1 MANITISG
9 ASTGSFNMTD
19 EIRDIGNSK
28 YLKVAMSDKPYYAR
42 LSTEKPSNNNIYVI
56 IDNTKYYVQQNPILF
71 EPIYYEPD
79 YSNFEQR
86 FTVWLPKG
94 RYLVEFNTTNTTTG
108 TFTIPSGLNTTI
120 VYSYKKGVGATL
132 SITSE
137 GWRIFDKSRETGR
150 NRTWFKISRQGD

>member
-71 EPIYYEPD
+71 EPIYYEHD

-94 RYLVEFNTTNTTTG
+94 RYLVEFNTINTTTG

-137 GWRIFDKSRETGR
+137 GWIIFDKSRETGR

>member
-28 YLKVAMSDKPYYAR
+28 YLKVAMSDKSYYAR
-42 LSTEKPSNNNIYVI
+42 LSTEKPSDNNMFII

-71 EPIYYEPD
+71 EPIYYEHD
-79 YSNFEQR
+79 NSNFEQR

-94 RYLVEFNTTNTTTG
+94 EYLVEFYTKSTSTS
-108 TFTIPSGLNTTI
+108 TFVTPSGLNATI
-120 VYSYKKGVGATL
+120 VCRSVIGNQISL
-132 SITSE
+132 SVTSDRQVLFNQNKMQ
-137 GWRIFDKSRETGR
+137 GNNQS
-150 NRTWFKISRQGD
+150 WFRLSRQGD

>member
-28 YLKVAMSDKPYYAR
+28 YLKVAMSDKSYYAR
-42 LSTEKPSNNNIYVI
+42 LSTEKPFDNNMFVI
-56 IDNTKYYVQQNPILF
+56 IDNTKYFVQANPILF
-71 EPIYYEPD
+71 EQIHYEHGYD
-79 YSNFEQR
+79 NFEQR

-94 RYLVEFNTTNTTTG
+94 RYLVEFNTTNTTTD
-108 TFTIPSGLNTTI
+108 TFTIPSGIDATI

-137 GWRIFDKSRETGR
+137 GWRIFDKSREKGR
-150 NRTWFKISRQGD
+150 NQTWFKISRQGD

>member
-42 LSTEKPSNNNIYVI
+42 LSIEKPSDNNMYVI
-56 IDNTKYYVQQNPILF
+56 IDNTKYYVQANPILF
-71 EPIYYEPD
+71 EPIYYEQ
-79 YSNFEQR
+79 NHNEFEQR

-94 RYLVEFNTTNTTTG
+94 KYLVEFNATTN
-108 TFTIPSGLNTTI
+108 TFTIPSGLNATI
-120 VYSYKKGVGATL
+120 IHKSSARYGTAL
-132 SITSE
+132 SITSDE
-137 GWRIFDKSRETGR
+137 KVLFNQNRKQVRI
-150 NRTWFKISRQGD
+150 RTWFRILRQGD

>member
-28 YLKVAMSDKPYYAR
+28 YLKVAMSDKSYYAR
-42 LSTEKPSNNNIYVI
+42 LSTEKPADNNMFVV

-71 EPIYYEPD
+71 EPIYYEHD

-94 RYLVEFNTTNTTTG
+94 RYLVEFNTTSTSTK
-108 TFTIPSGLNTTI
+108 TFDIPSGLNAII
-120 VYSYKKGVGATL
+120 VHRTAIGKQVFLTV
-132 SITSE
+132 TSD
-137 GWRIFDKSRETGR
+137 RQVLFNQNNTQGR
-150 NRTWFKISRQGD
+150 HRTWFKLSRQGD

>member
-28 YLKVAMSDKPYYAR
+28 YLKVAMSDKSYYAR
-42 LSTEKPSNNNIYVI
+42 LSTEKPSDNNMFII

-71 EPIYYEPD
+71 EPIYYEHD
-79 YSNFEQR
+79 NSNLEQR

-94 RYLVEFNTTNTTTG
+94 KYLVEFYTKS
-108 TFTIPSGLNTTI
+108 TFVTHSGLNATI
-120 VYSYKKGVGATL
+120 VYRNVIGNQTFL
-132 SITSE
+132 SVTSDRQVLFNQNKPQ
-137 GWRIFDKSRETGR
+137 WSNK
-150 NRTWFKISRQGD
+150 TWFRLSRQGD

>member
-28 YLKVAMSDKPYYAR
+28 YLKVAMSDKSYYAR
-42 LSTEKPSNNNIYVI
+42 LSTEKPSDNNMFVI
-56 IDNTKYYVQQNPILF
+56 IDNTKYFVQANPILF
-71 EPIYYEPD
+71 EPVHYEHN

-94 RYLVEFNTTNTTTG
+94 RYLVEFNTTNTTTD

-120 VYSYKKGVGATL
+120 VYSYEKGVGATL

-137 GWRIFDKSRETGR
+137 GRRIFDKSREIGK
-150 NRTWFKISRQGD
+150 NRTWFTLSRQGD

>member
-28 YLKVAMSDKPYYAR
+28 YLKVAMSDKSYYAR
-42 LSTEKPSNNNIYVI
+42 LSTEKPSDNNMFII

-71 EPIYYEPD
+71 EPIYYERD
-79 YSNFEQR
+79 NSNFEQR

-94 RYLVEFNTTNTTTG
+94 EYLVEFYTKSTSTS
-108 TFTIPSGLNTTI
+108 TFVTPSGLNATI
-120 VYSYKKGVGATL
+120 VCGRVIGKQIAL
-132 SITSE
+132 SVTSDRQVLFNQNKPR
-137 GWRIFDKSRETGR
+137 GSNKA
-150 NRTWFKISRQGD
+150 WFRLSRQGD

>member
-71 EPIYYEPD
+71 KPIYYEHD

-94 RYLVEFNTTNTTTG
+94 RYLVEFNATNTTTD

-120 VYSYKKGVGATL
+120 VYSHKKGVDATL

-137 GWRIFDKSRETGR
+137 SRRIFDKSREAGR

>member
-71 EPIYYEPD
+71 EPIYYEHD

-137 GWRIFDKSRETGR
+137 GWRIFDKSREPGR

>member
-71 EPIYYEPD
+71 EPIYYKHD

-94 RYLVEFNTTNTTTG
+94 RYLVEFNTTNTTTN

-120 VYSYKKGVGATL
+120 VYSYKKGVGVTL

-137 GWRIFDKSRETGR
+137 GWIIFNKSRETGK
-150 NRTWFKISRQGD
+150 NLTWFKLSRQGD

>member
-42 LSTEKPSNNNIYVI
+42 LSTEKPSDNNMYVI
-56 IDNTKYYVQQNPILF
+56 IDNTKYFVQDNPILF
-71 EPIYYEPD
+71 EPVHYEHGYD
-79 YSNFEQR
+79 TFEQR

-94 RYLVEFNTTNTTTG
+94 RYIVEYNTTSTTTD
-108 TFTIPSGLNTTI
+108 TFTIPSGLNAMI
-120 VYSYKKGVGATL
+120 LYSYRRGIGVQLAIG
-132 SITSE
+132 SDGS
-137 GWRIFDKSRETGR
+137 RIFYKAREAGR
-150 NRTWFKISRQGD
+150 HQTWFILSRQGD

>member
-28 YLKVAMSDKPYYAR
+28 YLKVAMSDKSYYAR
-42 LSTEKPSNNNIYVI
+42 LSTEKPTNNNMFVI

-71 EPIYYEPD
+71 EPIYYEHD
-79 YSNFEQR
+79 YRGFEQR

-94 RYLVEFNTTNTTTG
+94 RYLVEFNTTSTSTS
-108 TFTIPSGLNTTI
+108 TFVIPRGLNAII
-120 VYSYKKGVGATL
+120 VHRTAIGKKEFLTV
-132 SITSE
+132 TSDNQVLFNQNNTQE
-137 GWRIFDKSRETGR
+137 RD
-150 NRTWFKISRQGD
+150 RTWFRLSRQGD

>member
-71 EPIYYEPD
+71 EPIYYEHD

-120 VYSYKKGVGATL
+120 VYRYKKGFDVSL

-137 GWRIFDKSRETGR
+137 GWRIFNKDREAGWK
-150 NRTWFKISRQGD
+150 RTWFTLSRQGD

>member
-28 YLKVAMSDKPYYAR
+28 YLKVAMSDKSYYAR
-42 LSTEKPSNNNIYVI
+42 LSTEKPSDNNMFII

-71 EPIYYEPD
+71 EPIYYERD
-79 YSNFEQR
+79 NSNFEQR

-94 RYLVEFNTTNTTTG
+94 KYLVEFNTKSTSTS
-108 TFTIPSGLNTTI
+108 TFVTPSGLNATI
-120 VYSYKKGVGATL
+120 VCGNVIGNQIAL
-132 SITSE
+132 SVTSDRQVLFNQNKPR
-137 GWRIFDKSRETGR
+137 GSNKA
-150 NRTWFKISRQGD
+150 WFRLSRQGD

>member
-9 ASTGSFNMTD
+9 ASTDSFNMTD
-19 EIRDIGNSK
+19 EIQDIGNSK
-28 YLKVAMSDKPYYAR
+28 YLKVAMSDKSYYAR
-42 LSTEKPSNNNIYVI
+42 LSTEKPANNNMFVI

-71 EPIYYEPD
+71 EPIYYEHD
-79 YSNFEQR
+79 YSGFEQR

-94 RYLVEFNTTNTTTG
+94 RYLVEFNTINTTTD
-108 TFTIPSGLNTTI
+108 TFTIPRGLNATI

-137 GWRIFDKSRETGR
+137 GWRIFDKGRETGR
-150 NRTWFKISRQGD
+150 NKTWFKLSRQGD

>member
-28 YLKVAMSDKPYYAR
+28 YLKVAMSDKSYYAR
-42 LSTEKPSNNNIYVI
+42 LSTEKPSDNNMFVI
-56 IDNTKYYVQQNPILF
+56 IDNTKYFVQANPILF
-71 EPIYYEPD
+71 EPVHYEHN

-94 RYLVEFNTTNTTTG
+94 RYLVEFNTTNTTTD

-120 VYSYKKGVGATL
+120 VYSYEKGVGATL

-137 GWRIFDKSRETGR
+137 GRRIFDKSREAGR
-150 NRTWFKISRQGD
+150 NRTWFTLSRQGD

>member
-71 EPIYYEPD
+71 EPIYYEHD

-94 RYLVEFNTTNTTTG
+94 RYLVEFNTANTTTG

-120 VYSYKKGVGATL
+120 VYSYKKGFDVSL

-137 GWRIFDKSRETGR
+137 GWRIFDKSREIGR

>member
-1 MANITISG
+1 MTNITISG

-71 EPIYYEPD
+71 EPIYYEHD

-94 RYLVEFNTTNTTTG
+94 EYLVEFYTKSTSTS
-108 TFTIPSGLNTTI
+108 TFVTPSGLNATI
-120 VYSYKKGVGATL
+120 VHIPVIGKQVSL
-132 SITSE
+132 SVTSD
-137 GWRIFDKSRETGR
+137 GQVLFNQNKPQGS
-150 NRTWFKISRQGD
+150 NKTWFRLSRRGD

>member
-19 EIRDIGNSK
+19 EVRDIGNSK

-56 IDNTKYYVQQNPILF
+56 IDNTKYYVQQNLILF
-71 EPIYYEPD
+71 EPIYYEHD

-94 RYLVEFNTTNTTTG
+94 RYLVEFNTTNTTTD

-120 VYSYKKGVGATL
+120 VYSYKKGIGVTL

-137 GWRIFDKSRETGR
+137 GWIIFNKSREIGR

>member
-28 YLKVAMSDKPYYAR
+28 YLKVAMSDKSYYAR
-42 LSTEKPSNNNIYVI
+42 LSTEKPFDNNMFVI
-56 IDNTKYYVQQNPILF
+56 IDNTKYFVQANPILF
-71 EPIYYEPD
+71 EQIHYEHGYD
-79 YSNFEQR
+79 NFEQR

-94 RYLVEFNTTNTTTG
+94 RYLVEFNTTNTTTD
-108 TFTIPSGLNTTI
+108 TFTIPSGINATI
-120 VYSYKKGVGATL
+120 VYSYKKEVGATL

-137 GWRIFDKSRETGR
+137 GWRIFDKGREKGK
-150 NRTWFKISRQGD
+150 NLTWFTLSRQGD

>member
-28 YLKVAMSDKPYYAR
+28 YLKVAMSDKSYYAR
-42 LSTEKPSNNNIYVI
+42 LSTEKPSDNNMFVI
-56 IDNTKYYVQQNPILF
+56 IDNTKYFVQANPILF
-71 EPIYYEPD
+71 EPVHYEHN

-94 RYLVEFNTTNTTTG
+94 RYLVEFNTTNTTTD

-120 VYSYKKGVGATL
+120 VYSYEKGAGATL

-137 GWRIFDKSRETGR
+137 GRRIFDKSRETGK
-150 NRTWFKISRQGD
+150 NRTWFTLSRQGD

>member
-28 YLKVAMSDKPYYAR
+28 YLKVAMSDKSYYAR
-42 LSTEKPSNNNIYVI
+42 LSTEKPADNNMFVI
-56 IDNTKYYVQQNPILF
+56 VENNKYYVQQNPILF
-71 EPIYYEPD
+71 EPIYYEHN

-94 RYLVEFNTTNTTTG
+94 RYLVEFNTTNTTTD

-120 VYSYKKGVGATL
+120 VYSYKKGVDATL
-132 SITSE
+132 SITSD

>member
-19 EIRDIGNSK
+19 EIQDIGNSK
-28 YLKVAMSDKPYYAR
+28 YLKVAMSDKSYYAR
-42 LSTEKPSNNNIYVI
+42 LSTEKPANNNMFVI

-71 EPIYYEPD
+71 EPIYYEHN
-79 YSNFEQR
+79 YSGFEQR

-94 RYLVEFNTTNTTTG
+94 RYLVEFNTTNTTTD
-108 TFTIPSGLNTTI
+108 TFTIPSGLNATI

-137 GWRIFDKSRETGR
+137 GLRIFDKGRETGR
-150 NRTWFKISRQGD
+150 NLTWFKLSRQGD

>member
-71 EPIYYEPD
+71 EPIYYEHD

-94 RYLVEFNTTNTTTG
+94 RYLVEFNTTNTTTD
-108 TFTIPSGLNTTI
+108 TFTIPSGIDATI
-120 VYSYKKGVGATL
+120 VHSYKKGFDVSL

-137 GWRIFDKSRETGR
+137 GWRIFDKSRETVG
-150 NRTWFKISRQGD
+150 NQTWFRLSRQGD

>member
-28 YLKVAMSDKPYYAR
+28 YLKVAMSDKSYYAR
-42 LSTEKPSNNNIYVI
+42 LSTEKPSDNNMFVI

-71 EPIYYEPD
+71 EPIYYEHD

-94 RYLVEFNTTNTTTG
+94 RYLVEFNTTSTSTS
-108 TFTIPSGLNTTI
+108 TFVIPRGLNAII
-120 VYSYKKGVGATL
+120 VHRTAIGKKVFLTV
-132 SITSE
+132 TSDNQVLFNQNKTQ
-137 GWRIFDKSRETGR
+137 GGY
-150 NRTWFKISRQGD
+150 RTWFRLSRQGD